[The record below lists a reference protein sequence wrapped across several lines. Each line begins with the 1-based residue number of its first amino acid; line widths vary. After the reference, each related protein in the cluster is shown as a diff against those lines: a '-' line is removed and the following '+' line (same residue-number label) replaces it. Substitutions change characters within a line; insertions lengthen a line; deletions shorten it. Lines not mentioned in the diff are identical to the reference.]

1 MRAGCARTGTGTG
14 TNRTR
19 LAVATRIGAP
29 VAGKRRMH
37 PGGLAIRVRAADRSG
52 TPREEEPKTHRSTSG
67 AYKYRQRIAR
77 LSGKRRSGR
86 GEPLDLEL
94 IVLFLSVS
102 LILVI
107 PWILHDVRFVMLVPL
122 AFLVVP
128 GLFGVLLKATSE
140 FIAILAEAR
149 RKERQRRREAEAR
162 GVDVRRGGRGRRV
175 RLSRVN
181 AVGFLKG
188 FVAFWRGFL

>member
-1 MRAGCARTGTGTG
+1 
-14 TNRTR
+14 
-19 LAVATRIGAP
+19 
-29 VAGKRRMH
+29 
-37 PGGLAIRVRAADRSG
+37 
-52 TPREEEPKTHRSTSG
+52 
-67 AYKYRQRIAR
+67 
-77 LSGKRRSGR
+77 
-86 GEPLDLEL
+86 LDLEL

-149 RKERQRRREAEAR
+149 RKERQ
-162 GVDVRRGGRGRRV
+162 
-175 RLSRVN
+175 
-181 AVGFLKG
+181 FLLRSIPGLLRFAANSKIRSASPG
-188 FVAFWRGFL
+188 A

>member
-1 MRAGCARTGTGTG
+1 M
-14 TNRTR
+14 
-19 LAVATRIGAP
+19 
-29 VAGKRRMH
+29 
-37 PGGLAIRVRAADRSG
+37 
-52 TPREEEPKTHRSTSG
+52 
-67 AYKYRQRIAR
+67 
-77 LSGKRRSGR
+77 
-86 GEPLDLEL
+86 DLEL

-149 RKERQRRREAEAR
+149 RKERRRREAEAR
-162 GVDVRRGGRGRRV
+162 GVDVRRGGRGGRV

-181 AVGFLKG
+181 VVGFLKG

>member
-1 MRAGCARTGTGTG
+1 M
-14 TNRTR
+14 
-19 LAVATRIGAP
+19 
-29 VAGKRRMH
+29 
-37 PGGLAIRVRAADRSG
+37 
-52 TPREEEPKTHRSTSG
+52 
-67 AYKYRQRIAR
+67 
-77 LSGKRRSGR
+77 
-86 GEPLDLEL
+86 DLEL

-149 RKERQRRREAEAR
+149 RKEETRGATNLGLGKRTRTRMAR
-162 GVDVRRGGRGRRV
+162 KT
-175 RLSRVN
+175 LLASTSELIC
-181 AVGFLKG
+181 F
-188 FVAFWRGFL
+188 

>member
-1 MRAGCARTGTGTG
+1 M
-14 TNRTR
+14 
-19 LAVATRIGAP
+19 
-29 VAGKRRMH
+29 
-37 PGGLAIRVRAADRSG
+37 
-52 TPREEEPKTHRSTSG
+52 
-67 AYKYRQRIAR
+67 
-77 LSGKRRSGR
+77 
-86 GEPLDLEL
+86 DLEL

-149 RKERQRRREAEAR
+149 RKERQ
-162 GVDVRRGGRGRRV
+162 
-175 RLSRVN
+175 
-181 AVGFLKG
+181 FLLRSIPGLLRFAANSKIRSASPG
-188 FVAFWRGFL
+188 A

>member
-1 MRAGCARTGTGTG
+1 MRAGCAWTGTNE
-14 TNRTR
+14 NRTR
-19 LAVATRIGAP
+19 LAVATRIGDP
-29 VAGKRRMH
+29 VAGKRRMQ
-37 PGGLAIRVRAADRSG
+37 PRGLAVRAADRSG

-149 RKERQRRREAEAR
+149 RKERRRRREAEAR
-162 GVDVRRGGRGRRV
+162 GVDVRRGGRGGRGGRV

-181 AVGFLKG
+181 VVGFLKG